1 MRLSTKYSV
10 FFLVVS
16 LIIIVGCTEKP
27 ALVVTNPAGSLTVQ
41 ISEEDGKVYYQVF
54 LKGDTVVLKSQLGLD
69 TDGASFS
76 SELRLEEVSEVL
88 PISDAYEMAHGK
100 QASISYSG
108 NRRVFT
114 FKNAQ
119 NRKLE
124 VVFQVSDD
132 GVAVRY
138 RLSESPE
145 NQVITKEYTSFV
157 FPNGSKSFVQPMAES
172 KSGWQQCNPS
182 YEEHYLEGIAPN
194 APAPMG
200 QGWIFP
206 SLFQVSDS
214 SWVLISE
221 TGVERDFCGSH
232 LNPLPDQNGVEIAF
246 AQPQDIIPGQ
256 GYLPTGSVTPWR
268 ILTIG
273 TLGTIVE
280 STLGTDLA
288 TPKITINES
297 IVKPGIAS
305 WSWAVLK
312 DNSVNYETT
321 LEFID
326 YATDMGWSYCLVDA
340 DWDTRIGWEK
350 IGELS
355 QYATSKGI
363 GLWVWYNS
371 AGDWNTT
378 PYHPRSK
385 LLTHEDRLREFNRL
399 KSLGIVGVKIDF
411 FGGDGQS
418 MMAYYHDILIDAA
431 EVGLLINFHGATLP
445 RGWQRTYPN
454 LMTMESIRG
463 FEFITFGQGDA
474 DKSAKHCTML
484 PFTRN
489 AFDPMDFTPMCFSEI
504 PNIQRKTT
512 NGFELALPT
521 LFLSG
526 VQHLAE
532 IPSGMAS
539 VPDYVRE
546 YLRDIPVKWD
556 ETRFVTGYP
565 GKEVVIARRRGAD
578 WFVAGINGELVEKTL
593 DLDLSFLKG
602 KTGVMITDG
611 AAHPE
616 FMQQN
621 LQLDTEGH
629 LLVSLK
635 PNGGFAI
642 KAK

>member
-1 MRLSTKYSV
+1 MRLIAKSSV
-10 FFLVVS
+10 FLLVVG
-16 LIIIVGCTEKP
+16 LVIMVGCTEKP
-27 ALVVTNPAGSLTVQ
+27 ALLVTSPDGSLTVQ
-41 ISEEDGKVYYQVF
+41 VAEQEGKVYYQVF
-54 LKGDTVVLKSQLGLD
+54 SKGDTVVIKSRLGLD
-69 TDGASFS
+69 TDGVSFS
-76 SELRLEEVSEVL
+76 DELSLDQVSEVL
-88 PISDAYEMAHGK
+88 PVSDAYELAHGK
-100 QASISYSG
+100 QTSIKYAG

-114 FKNAQ
+114 YKTPQ
-119 NRKLE
+119 DRKLE
-124 VVFQVSDD
+124 IVFQVSDD
-132 GVAVRY
+132 GVGIRY
-138 RLSESPE
+138 QLPGSPDG
-145 NQVITKEYTSFV
+145 QLITKEYTSFI
-157 FPNGSKSFVQPMAES
+157 FPKESKSWVQPMAES

-194 APAPMG
+194 SPSPMG

-206 SLFQVSDS
+206 SLFQISDS
-214 SWVLISE
+214 TWVLISE

-232 LNPLPDQNGVEIAF
+232 LNPIAEQNGMEIAF
-246 AQPQDIIPGQ
+246 AQPRDIIPGQ
-256 GYLPTGSVTPWR
+256 GYLPTGSITPWR
-268 ILTIG
+268 IITVG
-273 TLGTIVE
+273 SLGTIVE

-288 TPKITINES
+288 TPKIAMDES

-312 DNSVNYETT
+312 DNSVNFETT
-321 LEFID
+321 IEFID
-326 YATDMGWSYCLVDA
+326 YAAAMGWSYCLVDA
-340 DWDTRIGWEK
+340 DWDTRIGWDK
-350 IGELS
+350 IAELS
-355 QYATSKGI
+355 QYATSKNI

-378 PYHPRSK
+378 PYHPRSQ

-418 MMAYYHDILIDAA
+418 MMAYYHDILLDAA

-445 RGWQRTYPN
+445 RGWQRTYPH
-454 LMTMESIRG
+454 LMSMESIRG
-463 FEFITFGQGDA
+463 FEFITFGQEDA
-474 DKSAKHCTML
+474 DKAAKHCTML

-565 GKEVVIARRRGAD
+565 GKEVIIARRRGSD
-578 WFVAGINGELVEKTL
+578 WFVAGINGEVVEKAL
-593 DLDLSFLKG
+593 DLDLGFLKG

-611 AAHPE
+611 ETHPE
-616 FMQQN
+616 FIQQDV
-621 LQLDTEGH
+621 QLDAEGR

-635 PNGGFAI
+635 PNGGFVI
-642 KAK
+642 KAR